1 MALNHVVQA
10 ILAHLTIVRTE
21 LIDAA
26 LELSIVDASLCI
38 VTLAVDK
45 ISTIVS
51 HTGAIQIKEPTFKK
65 KEKWMSNLCNRI
77 HYV

>member
-1 MALNHVVQA
+1 MTLNHVVQA
-10 ILAHLTIVRTE
+10 ILAHLTIVRTQ

-45 ISTIVS
+45 ISAFVS
-51 HTGAIQIKEPTFKK
+51 HTGALQIQKPAFKM
-65 KEKWMSNLCNRI
+65 KEK
-77 HYV
+77 